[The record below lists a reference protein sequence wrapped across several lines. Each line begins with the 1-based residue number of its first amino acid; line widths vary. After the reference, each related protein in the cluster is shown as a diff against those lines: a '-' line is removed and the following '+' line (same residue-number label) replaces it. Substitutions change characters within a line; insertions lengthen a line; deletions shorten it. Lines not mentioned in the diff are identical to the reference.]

1 MKLIVFLWV
10 TSQRK
15 GKNKEQV
22 CLLLP
27 MVLPLLLS
35 GTLLAGWSLGS
46 SWPEESANFSRM
58 TSPVIRDD

>member
-27 MVLPLLLS
+27 MVLLLLLP
-35 GTLLAGWSLGS
+35 GNTIGRLIPWELLARGISQ
-46 SWPEESANFSRM
+46 FF
-58 TSPVIRDD
+58 